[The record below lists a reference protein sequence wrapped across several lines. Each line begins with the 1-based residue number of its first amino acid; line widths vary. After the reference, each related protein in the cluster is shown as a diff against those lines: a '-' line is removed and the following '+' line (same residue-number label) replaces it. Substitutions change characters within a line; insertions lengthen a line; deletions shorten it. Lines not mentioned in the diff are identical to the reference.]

1 MGLTGRVLSFGPAVN
16 VMDFSYDISADSYRG
31 ARRDAYAF
39 YTSSNSPS
47 LPGDLATDEN
57 AKNWFTALTN
67 PNLSKAIHAMHS
79 DCGRRWSLDSLAT
92 VAGMSDLPLP

>member
-57 AKNWFTALTN
+57 AKNWFTALLRSPTRIYLK
-67 PNLSKAIHAMHS
+67 PFMPCTLIA
-79 DCGRRWSLDSLAT
+79 DG
-92 VAGMSDLPLP
+92 AGL